1 MSVDLELE
9 LARALATGPF
19 HLALSLAVRRRG
31 LTLDRL
37 CHRLAERD
45 IRLSTAALS
54 YWASGRR
61 RPERGDSLKGVAA
74 LEEVLGLPAGALT
87 ALLPPPRPRGRY
99 STDHEPSLRPWR
111 AGILERMAEELA
123 MPAYSGLR
131 KLSVDEHV
139 AIDAS
144 RCERT
149 RRVREVLRAEQE
161 DVSRFFLFW
170 HVDDPSAGKPE
181 FSDLRACRPGR
192 HRWDPASG
200 YLITEML
207 VDRRLAVGDTAIVQ
221 YTVDIRGHEPVTRCT
236 RTVSRTV
243 HAFALQVTFA
253 AGAVPE
259 RCASFHQAA
268 ADEADEDLR
277 DLRVDSSRSVH
288 LARIEARPGVYGIQ
302 LHW

>member
-1 MSVDLELE
+1 MSDLELE
-9 LARALATGPF
+9 LVRALASGPF
-19 HLALSLAVRRRG
+19 HRALSLAVRRRG

-61 RPERGDSLKGVAA
+61 RPERGDSLKGVVA
-74 LEEVLGLPAGALT
+74 LEEVLGLPPGALT

-99 STDHEPSLRPWR
+99 STGLEPSLRPWR
-111 AGILERMAEELA
+111 AGVLERMAEDLA
-123 MPAYSGLR
+123 MPAHSGLR
-131 KLSVDEHV
+131 RLSVDEHV
-139 AIDAS
+139 TIDAE

-149 RRVREVLRAEQE
+149 RRVREVMRAER
-161 DVSRFFLFW
+161 DDLSRFYLFW
-170 HVDDPSAGKPE
+170 QVDDPTAGRPG
-181 FSDLRACRPGR
+181 FTDLWGCRPGR

-207 VDRRLAVGDTAIVQ
+207 LDSRLDVGDTAIVR
-221 YTVDIRGHEPVTRCT
+221 YTLDLPGHTPVTRCT

-243 HAFALQVTFA
+243 HAFALEVTFA
-253 AGAVPE
+253 PGTVPV

-277 DLRVDSSRSVH
+277 DLRVDPSGSVH
-288 LARIEARPGVYGIQ
+288 LALIEARPGVYGIQ
-302 LHW
+302 LYW